1 MLCHGRSTGLRLAP
15 GTMLAVEGAN
25 TAANDHEIAMDVVP
39 AARCLVILF
48 FLSCLFHLVGG
59 VARDYA
65 QVNPRLPRGDCPT
78 AQHHDVVTQHT
89 PISTGVSE
97 I

>member
-15 GTMLAVEGAN
+15 GTTLVVEGAN

-48 FLSCLFHLVGG
+48 PFVFVPPCWGRG
-59 VARDYA
+59 
-65 QVNPRLPRGDCPT
+65 PRLCT
-78 AQHHDVVTQHT
+78 NK
-89 PISTGVSE
+89 STVAAW
-97 I
+97 